1 MLPSCL
7 HAQVAVKPFYD
18 AMLRDT
24 PVFYE
29 WWSLMAHTM
38 AREGKNSHATGS
50 AWMVHFS
57 YGFPRILS
65 ADKSHMATAGS
76 NISIK
81 MIKTVQPHSAGIFIV
96 NLCQPPFFWGQQNH
110 QPGPWRSSNPS
121 TLAIPSSQGFSKDL
135 GPWHP
140 RADIYG

>member
-50 AWMVHFS
+50 AWLVHFS

-65 ADKSHMATAGS
+65 ALSGNNPAEVVISES
-76 NISIK
+76 NLTINNI
-81 MIKTVQPHSAGIFIV
+81 
-96 NLCQPPFFWGQQNH
+96 
-110 QPGPWRSSNPS
+110 
-121 TLAIPSSQGFSKDL
+121 
-135 GPWHP
+135 
-140 RADIYG
+140 

>member
-29 WWSLMAHTM
+29 SWSLMAHTM

-50 AWMVHFS
+50 AWLVHFS
-57 YGFPRILS
+57 YGFPRLLS
-65 ADKSHMATAGS
+65 APPSCTTGLDTGDQVLEMARGKIDMSFRAASHWFGASALVNGS
-76 NISIK
+76 ARC
-81 MIKTVQPHSAGIFIV
+81 MEV
-96 NLCQPPFFWGQQNH
+96 LM
-110 QPGPWRSSNPS
+110 
-121 TLAIPSSQGFSKDL
+121 
-135 GPWHP
+135 
-140 RADIYG
+140 